1 MNYTTWLKEPLRWEV
16 AKEQSTDTRTKVK
29 KFHPPQRKPV
39 GAPALGENEKFQRA
53 LERMRKSRTEWED
66 KRNSRQTQ
74 IVRR

>member
-1 MNYTTWLKEPLRWEV
+1 MNSTTWLKEPLRWEV
-16 AKEQSTDTRTKVK
+16 VKEQSGNMRTKVK

-39 GAPALGENEKFQRA
+39 GAPVLGENEKLQRA
-53 LERMRKSRTEWED
+53 LERMRKSTSEWEN

>member
-1 MNYTTWLKEPLRWEV
+1 MNSTTWLKEPLRWEV
-16 AKEQSTDTRTKVK
+16 VKEQSGNMRTKVK

-39 GAPALGENEKFQRA
+39 DAPALGENEKLQRA
-53 LERMRKSRTEWED
+53 LERMRKSTSEWEN